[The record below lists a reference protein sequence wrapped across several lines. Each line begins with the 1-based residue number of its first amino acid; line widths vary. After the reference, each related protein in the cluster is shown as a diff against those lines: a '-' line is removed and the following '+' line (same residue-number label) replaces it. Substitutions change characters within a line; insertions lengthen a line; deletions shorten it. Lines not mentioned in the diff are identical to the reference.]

1 MGQLHISTS
10 CSLCLLE
17 SPREGE
23 RGVPRA
29 AHVSLLAPSLVRA
42 GLSPLGPCC

>member
-17 SPREGE
+17 SPQEGDCS
-23 RGVPRA
+23 VPRA
-29 AHVSLLAPSLVRA
+29 AHVSLLAPSPVRA
-42 GLSPLGPCC
+42 GLSPLGPHC